1 MKVVFTGGGSGG
13 HFYPIIAVA
22 EEINTIIAERK
33 LLDPKL
39 FYIGPEPYDSRAL
52 YENNIEFKQ
61 SPAGKM
67 RRYFSLLNVTDLL
80 KTITGILG
88 SIWQLYQIYPDVI
101 FSKGGYASFPT
112 LVAARLLRIP
122 VIIHESDAVPGRVT
136 KWSAQFAKK
145 IAVSYPETATF
156 FDEKKTALTG
166 QPVRHSLYVV
176 AKEGGKEF
184 LDLDNT
190 LPTLFIVG
198 GSLGSQRIN
207 DTILD
212 ALPKL
217 VNTYQIIHQTGEH
230 NFEEVQRTASFI
242 LRENPHQNR
251 YHVFD
256 FLNPLALRMAAG
268 AATLIISRAGSGL
281 IFEIAMWGV
290 PSIMIPIPEDIS
302 HDQTKNAFSY
312 ARSGAAIVVEE
323 KNLTPNLLLSEINRL
338 IGDTSLLNQMGAA
351 AKKFS
356 KPKAARSIAEAII
369 TIGLSHE
376 FK

>member
-1 MKVVFTGGGSGG
+1 MKIVFTGGGSAG
-13 HFYPIIAVA
+13 HFYPLIAVA
-22 EEINTIIAERK
+22 EEINNITVERK
-33 LLDPKL
+33 LLSPKL
-39 FYIGPEPYDSRAL
+39 YYISPEIYDARAL
-52 YENNIEFKQ
+52 YENNIEFRQ

-67 RRYFSLLNVTDLL
+67 RRYFSFFNITDLL
-80 KTITGILG
+80 KTATGIVG
-88 SIWQLYQIYPDVI
+88 SIWQMYQIYPDVV

-122 VIIHESDAVPGRVT
+122 VVIHESDATAGRVT
-136 KWSAQFAKK
+136 RWSAKFAQK
-145 IAVSYPETATF
+145 IAISYSDTATL
-156 FDEKKTALTG
+156 FDARKVALTG
-166 QPVRHSLYVV
+166 NPVRHTLYAV

-184 LDLDNT
+184 LDLDKNI
-190 LPTLFIVG
+190 PTIFIVG
-198 GSLGSQRIN
+198 GSLGSARIN
-207 DTILD
+207 DTVLD

-217 VNTYQIIHQTGEH
+217 VETYQIIHQTGER

-242 LRENPHQNR
+242 LRGNSHQNR
-251 YHVFD
+251 YHAFD

-268 AATLIISRAGSGL
+268 AASLIISRAGSGL
-281 IFEIAMWGV
+281 IFEIAIWGI
-290 PSIMIPIPEDIS
+290 PSIIIPIPEDIS